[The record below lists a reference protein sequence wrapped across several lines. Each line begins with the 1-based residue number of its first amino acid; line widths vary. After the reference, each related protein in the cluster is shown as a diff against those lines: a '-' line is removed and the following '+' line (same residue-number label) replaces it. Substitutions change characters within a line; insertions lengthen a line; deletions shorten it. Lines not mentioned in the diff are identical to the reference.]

1 MTPKELAKGA
11 AGLVFWA
18 MASNTSAA
26 NIDVDATNPSNGI
39 LDIYSSTFDGP
50 LVPPADP
57 FFGGTRPLT
66 MEIVID
72 PTPTGVISGVA
83 PLGINPT
90 PVPGSFLDL
99 TLGNSNTEITLQG
112 GTISFPDLSLT
123 VSITTEVL
131 TQGAG
136 MVFDA
141 SPVTVADGD
150 DGSVDGVFVL
160 NGGPPFGQLEEGTK
174 VDFSSFSV
182 VAPPQNCSGPLCGAI
197 SVLTLDMVRYRLT
210 VDWDPTFTF
219 FTAEF
224 IGQTSNN
231 SMVFATLNSGLPD
244 ITVTTSVDFGAI
256 IKDTVAEQTVTVTND
271 GLTDLVIGQIAQA
284 NPLAPPFSIL
294 TDNCSAQRVAPGVDC
309 TFKVQFAPTTTGN
322 FPPDS
327 FEIPS
332 NDPDMPTV
340 TVSVSGTGVAPVIMV
355 TDTVPFGS
363 VTVNPPTPPENTVT
377 ISNGGDTGLVLGQ
390 ISQPAAPFSL
400 IIDNCS
406 AETLSPIGGPNN
418 SCTLTVQFNPSTA
431 GPQQDSFDIPSNDPD
446 TPTATVN
453 VSGTGTAS
461 LVAKITVTDTLD
473 FGPVIETTTADQ
485 TVAVTSS
492 GTLDLE
498 IFAIAVSDS
507 LSAPFS
513 ILTDNCSMQI
523 LPPDN
528 TCILT
533 VRFAP
538 TGTGLEQD
546 SFDIP
551 SSDLDTP
558 TATVNVSGTGAPA
571 PVPEITVDPL
581 DIPFGAVIET
591 MSADATVT
599 VTNSGTADL
608 VLDQITMAG
617 PAGPFSVENDTCS
630 IRTLPPLPPDNRCTL
645 TIRFAPPAT
654 GLFNGSVDIPSNDPN
669 AAIVTVNVA
678 GTGAPGPVPDINPL
692 PPADD
697 LLISFGDVTEATA
710 WDRTVTIS
718 NDGNANL
725 VIGMI
730 AQIDTLLN
738 SFSIL
743 NDNCSNQIIAPA
755 AICRF
760 EVRFLPVRVDSFS
773 DSFDIPSNDPDEPSL
788 TFRVR
793 GSGVAVG
800 EGTIPLQPDGADSGL
815 FGSAIKPATLL
826 ALLGLVAAN
835 LRRRKN
841 H

>member
-1 MTPKELAKGA
+1 
-11 AGLVFWA
+11 
-18 MASNTSAA
+18 
-26 NIDVDATNPSNGI
+26 
-39 LDIYSSTFDGP
+39 
-50 LVPPADP
+50 
-57 FFGGTRPLT
+57 
-66 MEIVID
+66 
-72 PTPTGVISGVA
+72 
-83 PLGINPT
+83 
-90 PVPGSFLDL
+90 
-99 TLGNSNTEITLQG
+99 
-112 GTISFPDLSLT
+112 
-123 VSITTEVL
+123 
-131 TQGAG
+131 
-136 MVFDA
+136 
-141 SPVTVADGD
+141 
-150 DGSVDGVFVL
+150 
-160 NGGPPFGQLEEGTK
+160 
-174 VDFSSFSV
+174 
-182 VAPPQNCSGPLCGAI
+182 
-197 SVLTLDMVRYRLT
+197 
-210 VDWDPTFTF
+210 
-219 FTAEF
+219 
-224 IGQTSNN
+224 
-231 SMVFATLNSGLPD
+231 
-244 ITVTTSVDFGAI
+244 
-256 IKDTVAEQTVTVTND
+256 
-271 GLTDLVIGQIAQA
+271 
-284 NPLAPPFSIL
+284 
-294 TDNCSAQRVAPGVDC
+294 
-309 TFKVQFAPTTTGN
+309 
-322 FPPDS
+322 
-327 FEIPS
+327 
-332 NDPDMPTV
+332 
-340 TVSVSGTGVAPVIMV
+340 
-355 TDTVPFGS
+355 
-363 VTVNPPTPPENTVT
+363 
-377 ISNGGDTGLVLGQ
+377 
-390 ISQPAAPFSL
+390 
-400 IIDNCS
+400 
-406 AETLSPIGGPNN
+406 
-418 SCTLTVQFNPSTA
+418 
-431 GPQQDSFDIPSNDPD
+431 
-446 TPTATVN
+446 
-453 VSGTGTAS
+453 
-461 LVAKITVTDTLD
+461 
-473 FGPVIETTTADQ
+473 
-485 TVAVTSS
+485 
-492 GTLDLE
+492 
-498 IFAIAVSDS
+498 
-507 LSAPFS
+507 
-513 ILTDNCSMQI
+513 MQI

-608 VLDQITMAG
+608 ALDQITIAG
-617 PAGPFSVENDTCS
+617 PAVPFSVENDTCS
-630 IRTLPPLPPDNRCTL
+630 MRTLPPLPPDNRCTL